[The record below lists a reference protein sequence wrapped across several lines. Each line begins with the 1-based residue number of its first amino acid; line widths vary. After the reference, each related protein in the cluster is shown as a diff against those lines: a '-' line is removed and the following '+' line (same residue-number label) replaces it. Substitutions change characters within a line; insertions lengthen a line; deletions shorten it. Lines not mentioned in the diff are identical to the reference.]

1 MDCSQN
7 DSLATTFWKI
17 LHSIWFDSRTLTP
30 HGIRHN
36 IEINGLHWRLY
47 NEIVV
52 VALLK
57 DDGIMCR
64 GLVVATSEWPNS
76 RQLMSNE
83 VLFQRHKG
91 IPVPPPNLNAR
102 FLEVKDIFACRGMSQ
117 ELDLTPELKHLLSK
131 CTWSSTIPGSVIEYY
146 V

>member
-1 MDCSQN
+1 MSSERTMANANSEKNPMYD
-7 DSLATTFWKI
+7 TTP
-17 LHSIWFDSRTLTP
+17 TLTP

-131 CTWSSTIPGSVIEYY
+131 CT
-146 V
+146 

>member
-1 MDCSQN
+1 M
-7 DSLATTFWKI
+7 
-17 LHSIWFDSRTLTP
+17 
-30 HGIRHN
+30 
-36 IEINGLHWRLY
+36 
-47 NEIVV
+47 V

-102 FLEVKDIFACRGMSQ
+102 FLEVKDIFACRGMTQ

-131 CTWSSTIPGSVIEYY
+131 CT
-146 V
+146 